1 MAEYDTEEIRATVR
15 RTCQRLAV
23 TVEQAGRATARALE
37 KKSIELKLSEL
48 YEALG
53 RLLYKKLRGA
63 TEDPTLTE
71 RISAT
76 MTNIEKCEAALT
88 ALKTKTVKVAPVDGD
103 KEKE

>member
-1 MAEYDTEEIRATVR
+1 MAEYDPTEIRTTVR

-48 YEALG
+48 YEELG
-53 RLLYKKLRGA
+53 RLLYGKLRNGS
-63 TEDPTLTE
+63 EDTALTE
-71 RISAT
+71 RISVT
-76 MTNIEKCEAALT
+76 MTKIEKCESALT
-88 ALKTKTVKVAPVDGD
+88 ALKTKTVKVAPATD